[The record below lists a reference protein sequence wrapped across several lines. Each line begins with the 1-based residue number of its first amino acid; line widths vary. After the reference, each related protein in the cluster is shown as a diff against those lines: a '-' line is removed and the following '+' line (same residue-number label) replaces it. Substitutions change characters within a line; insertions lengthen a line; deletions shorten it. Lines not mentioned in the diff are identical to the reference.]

1 LGYKENDLMKEA
13 AVVLDAFGW
22 KADKFEQLFSLSKS
36 LAFRLAKW
44 AREKRNRPI
53 AAQAIRAMREQE
65 AQEAV
70 RLRDEW
76 QERQDDVAELQRG
89 YSLGSNVRFRS

>member
-1 LGYKENDLMKEA
+1 
-13 AVVLDAFGW
+13 
-22 KADKFEQLFSLSKS
+22 LSKS